1 MPTGRNRR
9 RGKLGELPASA
20 TRFCAPRAVG
30 RLSLG
35 GFTLI
40 ELMIVIAIIMILVG
54 IASGMYLRSVTRA
67 KEATLKSDLRAMR
80 DAIDKYTMDK
90 ESAPQSL
97 EDLTNSQTPYLREI
111 PVDPITRQR
120 DWRVETGDVALTPNQ
135 TNTGIVD
142 VHSNSDEVSPFEG
155 TPYSSW

>member
-1 MPTGRNRR
+1 MPIGRNGR
-9 RGKLGELPASA
+9 RGNLGDLQASA
-20 TRFCAPRAVG
+20 ARFFARRAVAN
-30 RLSLG
+30 LSLA

-40 ELMIVIAIIMILVG
+40 ELMIVISIIMILVG

-67 KEATLKSDLRAMR
+67 KEAALKSDLRAMR

-111 PVDPITRQR
+111 PVDPITRQK
-120 DWRVETGDVALTPNQ
+120 DWRVDTADVALTPAQ
-135 TNTGIVD
+135 TGTGIVD

>member
-1 MPTGRNRR
+1 MPIGRTR
-9 RGKLGELPASA
+9 RGGNLGQLPVSA
-20 TRFCAPRAVG
+20 ARFFAPRVVG

-35 GFTLI
+35 GFTII

-135 TNTGIVD
+135 SNTGVVD
-142 VHSNSDEVSPFEG
+142 IHSNSDEVSPFEG

>member
-1 MPTGRNRR
+1 
-9 RGKLGELPASA
+9 
-20 TRFCAPRAVG
+20 
-30 RLSLG
+30 
-35 GFTLI
+35 
-40 ELMIVIAIIMILVG
+40 
-54 IASGMYLRSVTRA
+54 
-67 KEATLKSDLRAMR
+67 MR

-111 PVDPITRQR
+111 PVDPITRQK
-120 DWRVETGDVALTPNQ
+120 DWRVETADVALTPGQ
-135 TNTGIVD
+135 TGTGIVD

>member
-1 MPTGRNRR
+1 MPIGRNRR
-9 RGKLGELPASA
+9 RGNLGDLQASA
-20 TRFCAPRAVG
+20 ARFFTPRAAAN
-30 RLSLG
+30 LSLA

-40 ELMIVIAIIMILVG
+40 ELMIVISIIMILVG

-67 KEATLKSDLRAMR
+67 KEAVLKSDLRTMR

-111 PVDPITRQR
+111 PVDPITRQK
-120 DWRVETGDVALTPNQ
+120 DWRVETADVALTPGQ
-135 TNTGIVD
+135 TGTGIVD

>member
-1 MPTGRNRR
+1 M
-9 RGKLGELPASA
+9 
-20 TRFCAPRAVG
+20 PRAVAN
-30 RLSLG
+30 LSLA

-40 ELMIVIAIIMILVG
+40 ELMIVISIIMILVG

-67 KEATLKSDLRAMR
+67 KEAALKSDLRAMR

-111 PVDPITRQR
+111 PVDPITKQK
-120 DWRVETGDVALTPNQ
+120 DWRVETADVALTPAQ
-135 TNTGIVD
+135 TGTGIVD